1 MANMLETWFKKGG
14 DQWNDWFNSGG
25 GGGGGGQE
33 FGGLSPEDLEF
44 KKELYDQYRSLKD
57 QEYESYSGDR
67 FADRSPEEMA
77 LIQQGQEGHP
87 MFADAAKDLGFSQD
101 VYKTGAEYG
110 VDELDRDASQLMR
123 GDTYNEM
130 ADLISQDMGRLAS
143 KSGMDLTGK
152 QNFGGTG
159 GGDRADLARLSSNL
173 GYHRQG
179 GEALTK
185 LRYGARKDALT
196 RARQLRQDRETSA
209 GRYANTALSNLGIGK
224 DKYASRLGSFRDDR
238 KYRDRDLGV
247 DYQDWKDKKNW
258 DWKKLSYGGNL
269 FGNMPIEEKGMT
281 QEPASGGK

>member
-1 MANMLETWFKKGG
+1 MSTPEDWWKKAG
-14 DQWNDWFNSGG
+14 DQWNAWFKSGG
-25 GGGGGGQE
+25 GGGESTE
-33 FGGLSPEDLEF
+33 FGGLSGADEEF
-44 KKELYDQYRSLKD
+44 KQMLYDQYNTLKD

-67 FADRSPEEMA
+67 YADKSPEEIA
-77 LIQQGQEGHP
+77 LMQQMQEGHP
-87 MFADAAKDLGFSQD
+87 MYDTAAKDLGFAGD

-110 VDELDRDASQLMR
+110 VRDLDRDAEALMG

-130 ADLISQDMGRLAS
+130 AALISQDMGRLAS
-143 KSGMDLTGK
+143 QSGMDLTGK

-159 GGDRADLARLSSNL
+159 GGDRADLARLQSNL

-179 GEALTK
+179 VEALTK
-185 LRYGARKDALT
+185 WRYGARKDALD

-209 GRYANTALSNLGIGK
+209 GRFGQTALSNLGIGT
-224 DKYASRLGSFRDDR
+224 DKVASRFGAYKSDRD
-238 KYRDRDLGV
+238 YQDRDLKF

-258 DWKKLSYGGNL
+258 DWKKLQYGSSL